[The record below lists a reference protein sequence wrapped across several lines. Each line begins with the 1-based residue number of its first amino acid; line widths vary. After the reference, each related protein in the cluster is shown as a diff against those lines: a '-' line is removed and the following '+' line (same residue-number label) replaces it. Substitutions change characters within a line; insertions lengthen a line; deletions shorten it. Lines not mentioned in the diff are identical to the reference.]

1 MDNNGALEECE
12 NTLKLVNVVLA
23 AISVAFTTL
32 TVIGLIEKPGSV
44 YEFEPEEQNPF
55 KNKRVRFVEDGN
67 DDINADGARGYLEIV
82 SDVHTPRRRSFY
94 ERCVKRCI
102 DIILSGFGLILL
114 SPVFVVISVLVYMDD
129 PGPVLFTQKRVGKNK
144 AFFRLHKF
152 RSMKMNTP
160 ANTPTHMLENPD
172 EYITRVG
179 RALRKTSLDEL
190 PQVWDIWMGN
200 MSIIGPRPALWNQ
213 DKLVALRD
221 GYTVS
226 DEGRGVEIVD
236 ANSVTPGLTGLAQIS
251 GRDELELNEKAAL
264 DREYVEKMSF
274 IMDLKC
280 FMGTIT
286 SVLGHK
292 GVVEGGTG
300 NMKESKIR

>member
-1 MDNNGALEECE
+1 M
-12 NTLKLVNVVLA
+12 KLINVVLTTIA
-23 AISVAFTTL
+23 VAFTTL
-32 TVIGLIEKPGSV
+32 TVVGLIKKPESV
-44 YEFEPEEQNPF
+44 YESESEEQNPF
-55 KNKRVRFVEDGN
+55 KNKRVRFVEDEN

-82 SDVHTPRRRSFY
+82 SDVHTPRKRSFY
-94 ERCVKRCI
+94 ERYVKRCI

-114 SPVFVVISVLVYMDD
+114 SPVFAVISALVYMDD

-144 AFFRLHKF
+144 TFFRLHKF

-160 ANTPTHMLENPD
+160 ANIPTHMLENPD

-179 RALRKTSLDEL
+179 RVLRKTSLDEL
-190 PQVWDIWMGN
+190 PQVWDIWLGN

-221 GYTVS
+221 GHTVS
-226 DEGRGVEIVD
+226 DEGRDAEIVD
-236 ANSVTPGLTGLAQIS
+236 ANSATPGLTGLAQIR

-280 FMGTIT
+280 FMGTIK
-286 SVLGHK
+286 SVIGHE

-300 NMKESKIR
+300 NMKESKTR